1 METMQNSYPLN
12 AMDSSPSL
20 YPSPSPSQP
29 SLLLS
34 LFPLYQAGT
43 KAQRSSMTH
52 PRLHSWEREE
62 MDLNSDIQANT
73 SAHVIRLVSFL

>member
-1 METMQNSYPLN
+1 METMQNSYLLN
-12 AMDSSPSL
+12 AMDSSPS
-20 YPSPSPSQP
+20 PSPSPSQP

-73 SAHVIRLVSFL
+73 VVHVIRLVSFL